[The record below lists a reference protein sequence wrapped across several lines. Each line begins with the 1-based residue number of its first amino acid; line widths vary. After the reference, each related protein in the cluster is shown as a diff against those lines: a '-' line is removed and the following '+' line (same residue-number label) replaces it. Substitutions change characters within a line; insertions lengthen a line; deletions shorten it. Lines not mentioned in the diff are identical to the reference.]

1 MVMVDME
8 DSWKRLQTPIIQTTD
23 MIKAILLRQPVVF
36 VFAKL
41 SLNSTQLNLN
51 SN

>member
-36 VFAKL
+36 VFIVIVVV
-41 SLNSTQLNLN
+41 SVII
-51 SN
+51 